1 VQRPTIASSHKNI
14 QNTNYLDQ
22 MPSKSAEWSDG
33 PICRTCYA
41 RAMRVRG
48 SCSNC
53 RADRLLPGLD
63 TAGNPICRDCAG
75 ITRDFFCD
83 RCGFEGLLLGG
94 RLCERCTLAD
104 TLARLLNDG
113 TGHVALPLQPLV
125 TTLLETDRPKS
136 RLIWLRNP
144 NVVRLLRGL
153 ATGTIPLTHDGL
165 HQETPWRTIAHLR
178 DLLMDS
184 GVLPRVDRQLM
195 LYQRWLTERL
205 ASIEDPEHRR
215 LLRHFATWHQVRRLR
230 SKAEKGSLGRS
241 QTSQAK
247 QEITQA
253 DAFLASIADRGCTIE
268 HCQQADLDAWHTEK
282 LATRRPAQTFLR
294 WCMKTNRMPRLTL
307 PPQVIHQ
314 DQTPLHQHRRL
325 TILRRTLNDDSLP
338 LRARIAA
345 ALVLLYAQPVS
356 RIVRLTVDDVMD
368 DGASI
373 TVRLGDPPSP
383 LPEPVANLMRA
394 YMQSRQH
401 LPYASSR
408 SSQWLFPGRQPG
420 QPMNPVSLQV
430 HLREIGVPPQ
440 RGRTAAIRQLVLQA
454 PAPVIAKALGYHDKT
469 ATRLVT
475 EAGGT
480 WSRYAPGD
488 HTR

>member
-1 VQRPTIASSHKNI
+1 MTPEEYERWHVRNCARCGRRAA
-14 QNTNYLDQ
+14 
-22 MPSKSAEWSDG
+22 KSAEWSDG
-33 PICRTCYA
+33 PICRTCYD

-48 SCSNC
+48 FCPYC
-53 RADRLLPGLD
+53 RADRLLPGRD
-63 TAGNPICRDCAG
+63 IAGDPICRDCSG

-104 TLARLLNDG
+104 TLARFLDDG

-125 TTLLETDRPKS
+125 ATLLEMDRPKS

-165 HQETPWRTIAHLR
+165 HQETPWRTVAHLR

-205 ASIEDPEHRR
+205 AVIEDPAHRR
-215 LLRHFATWHQVRRLR
+215 RLQYFVTWHQMRRLR
-230 SKAEKGSLGRS
+230 SKAEKGPLGRS
-241 QTSQAK
+241 QISQAK

-253 DAFLASIADRGCTIE
+253 GAFLAWLADRDRAIE

-294 WCMKTNRMPRLTL
+294 WCMKTSRMPRLTL
-307 PPQVIHQ
+307 PPQVINQ
-314 DQTPLHQHRRL
+314 DQAPLHQHRRL
-325 TILRRTLNDDSLP
+325 AILRRILNDDSLP

-345 ALVLLYAQPVS
+345 ALVLLYAQSVT
-356 RIVRLTVDDVMD
+356 RIVRLTVDDVID
-368 DGASI
+368 DGATV

-383 LPEPVANLMRA
+383 LPEPVADLMRA
-394 YMQSRQH
+394 YVQSRQH
-401 LPYASSR
+401 LHYASSR

-430 HLREIGVPPQ
+430 HLRKIGVPPQ
-440 RGRTAAIRQLVLQA
+440 RGRTSAIRQLVLQA